1 MAAEERA
8 LGKAESAIPSVVADL
23 AYVENLIVSNTV
35 LQATRHRVAVVGGK
49 VAVEV
54 EGSHREA
61 RAWRNAIAGQIFP
74 SHVDVHGV
82 RRQLVIGAGVEVQVV
97 EYLVIR
103 S

>member
-61 RAWRNAIAGQIFP
+61 RAWRIFP